1 MVDAGPPAPGA
12 PAAGEPAAG
21 APLVLHPG
29 EPTLRWSSRAHTV
42 EEIQRELGRIW
53 ARPRD
58 GAPAGEDA
66 ERHVSARTSV
76 LNLVVVVRRPEVGMR
91 TASTISQLTGRH
103 PSRTLIVAVA
113 DPDGPSWLDAQ
124 IEAFCVVP
132 RQDAAETC
140 AEMVYLTAGGEAGN
154 HLHSLIAPLLIH
166 DLPVKLWL
174 PGETSFRGRTAITLA
189 DMADGLIVDGSRWS
203 GSGLVP
209 LRELAALATR
219 RLAIS
224 DFALMRQA
232 RWREAIAATFD
243 MPEFTPFLRSIRR
256 IAVTYATHDETGEP
270 ETTNVIRPLYH
281 VAWIAG
287 RLGMQVRSHLRPV
300 SRGVA
305 PSPETAPRRVRIPT
319 PGRPGPT
326 PVPGGFDATLR
337 HGSAEVAVLLRPR
350 LSGMP
355 EGTTLRVEL
364 LAERRGSEL
373 RADVTAE
380 AESVH
385 CRVWRDGVDVMER
398 RFNSSRRT
406 DVELLAEAI
415 ESTSDDR
422 IERETLRMAS
432 RILDEPAAEGDAV
445 P

>member
-1 MVDAGPPAPGA
+1 MVDVGQP
-12 PAAGEPAAG
+12 G

-29 EPTLRWSSRAHTV
+29 EPTLRWSSRVHSL

-53 ARPRD
+53 ARPP
-58 GAPAGEDA
+58 GTVPAGEDG
-66 ERHVSARTSV
+66 ERHVAARTSV
-76 LNLVVVVRRPEVGMR
+76 LNLVVVVRRPEIGVR
-91 TASTISQLTGRH
+91 TAATISQLTGRH
-103 PSRTLIVAVA
+103 PSRTLIVAGA

-124 IEAFCVVP
+124 IQAFCVVP

-140 AEMVYLTAGGEAGN
+140 AEVIYLTAGGEAGS
-154 HLHSLIAPLLIH
+154 HLQSLIAPLLIH

-174 PGETSFRGRTAITLA
+174 PGEPSFTSPNAVALT

-203 GSGLVP
+203 GNGLA
-209 LRELAALATR
+209 RMQEMSERASR

-256 IAVTYATHDETGEP
+256 IAVTYATHDETGDP
-270 ETTNVIRPLYH
+270 EATNVVRPLYH

-287 RLGMQVRSHLRPV
+287 RLGMQVQSPLRPV
-300 SRGVA
+300 RRTGA
-305 PSPETAPRRVRIPT
+305 PSREATPRRVRIPT
-319 PGRPGPT
+319 PGRPGPA

-337 HGSAEVAVLLRPR
+337 HGSSEVAVVLRPR

-380 AESVH
+380 SESVH

-406 DVELLAEAI
+406 DMDLLAEAI

-422 IERETLRMAS
+422 IERETLRMAC
-432 RILDEPAAEGDAV
+432 RIIDEASPEEGADR
-445 P
+445 